1 MKAQL
6 EDLDQ
11 ETLDMLVDMAQQR
24 AVFAAC
30 LVNVIQH
37 NSVEKEALNIK
48 KGIMHV
54 VTQSLMG
61 GLVVNDDIQKYLLDS
76 MKKHCEEQIEIEEL
90 LNGI

>member
-11 ETLDMLVDMAQQR
+11 MTLDMLVDMAQQR

-30 LVNVIQH
+30 LVKVMQH
-37 NSVEKEALNIK
+37 DSVEKETLDIK
-48 KGIMHV
+48 KGVMHV

-61 GLVVNDDIQKYLLDS
+61 GLVVNDDIQQYMINS
-76 MKKHCEEQIEIEEL
+76 MRKHCEEQIEIESL
-90 LNGI
+90 LDNL